1 MFKTFSVLLLIF
13 LVKAAVASD
22 LSQSERVELRTQLL
36 NPCPT
41 EDVWARLLAE
51 GIAQQKQAPAKL
63 AQLYLTQAECEM
75 FKSADLLATNIAK
88 AKPLFDPQRTPD
100 LFVYSQILESFYQY
114 TYRNR
119 AEEAIAMLE
128 VLSGNDA
135 LQDDLYL
142 YMSYLQ
148 NLLELYYKQHA
159 YERIAE
165 PLFKFAQEFEK
176 YEAQQCD
183 QPGLRLHFLGEL
195 SHLAGKSGDVEQAKQ
210 LSMQMVK
217 QLRQND
223 EKFNI
228 AVVYAN
234 LSNLDFLPFAEQVD
248 FARKALIE
256 DPNVY
261 CADRLKKMIELADA
275 QDGKFSAVEA
285 SPAIEVEQ
293 GKSDCAVSYYYYSA
307 RIFLLKHDLDAAER
321 MAGKAS
327 MVGRWQHADLMQ
339 RIHRQRGEFDKALAA
354 AEDLM
359 RLREQAAENAR
370 RLMSASYQV
379 RLKLAQDEAK
389 AAEQAKQA
397 EKLAAA
403 EEKAQARLTL
413 MLTAI
418 AAGCMVIFV
427 LVLYLYRSRRFQQK
441 LQQLSDTDPLTGL
454 LNRRAFLRQAEQ
466 LQLLAQ
472 RQQFPLSMALID
484 LDLFKQINDQQGHQ
498 TGDAVLRAFANA
510 AKATLRQTDIIG
522 RFGGEEFVLMSSLP
536 NSTELVKLLQRL
548 HECFQQMCLQ
558 DKQIGFDV
566 SFSAGT
572 AELCHQA
579 VSQHRNIE
587 EAIREADQQLYKA
600 KKAGR
605 KQVWILGSGVILT
618 DGKDE

>member
-51 GIAQQKQAPAKL
+51 GQAQQDQAPAKL

-75 FKSADLLATNIAK
+75 FKSADLLAANITK
-88 AKPLFDPQRTPD
+88 AKPLIDSQRTPD
-100 LFVYSQILESFYQY
+100 LYIYLQILESFYQY
-114 TYRNR
+114 TYRER
-119 AEEAIAMLE
+119 AEEAIAILE
-128 VLSGNDA
+128 GLSNNAA
-135 LQDDLYL
+135 LQDDFYL
-142 YMSYLQ
+142 YIRYLQ
-148 NLLELYYKQHA
+148 NLLELYYQQHA

-234 LSNLDFLPFAEQVD
+234 LADLEFLPFSEQVN

-256 DPNVY
+256 DPKLF
-261 CADRLKKMIELADA
+261 CADQYKKMIELADS
-275 QDGKFSAVEA
+275 QNGKFSAAEE
-285 SPAIEVEQ
+285 SPSAEVEQ
-293 GKSDCAVSYYYYSA
+293 GTSGCARRYYYYSA
-307 RIFLLKHDLDAAER
+307 RVLLLKRELDAAER
-321 MAGKAS
+321 MAHQAS
-327 MVGRWQHADLMQ
+327 MAGTWQHADLMQ
-339 RIHRQRGEFDKALAA
+339 RIHRERGDFDKALVA
-354 AEDLM
+354 AENLL

-379 RLKLAQDEAK
+379 RLKLAQDEAI
-389 AAEQAKQA
+389 AAEQLKQA
-397 EKLAAA
+397 ELLEAS
-403 EEKAQARLTL
+403 EQKASLRFYLLLT
-413 MLTAI
+413 I
-418 AAGCMVIFV
+418 AVAGFV
-427 LVLYLYRSRRFQQK
+427 VVAVLSLYLVRSRQLSTK
-441 LQQLSDTDPLTGL
+441 LQRLSDTDPLTGL

-466 LQLLAQ
+466 LKLLAQ
-472 RQQFPLSMALID
+472 RQQFPLALALID
-484 LDLFKQINDQQGHQ
+484 LDFFKQINDQHGHQ
-498 TGDAVLRAFANA
+498 AGDAVLRAFADA
-510 AKATLRQTDIIG
+510 AKATLRQTDVVG
-522 RFGGEEFVLMSSLP
+522 RFGGEEFILMTSQQNADALAS
-536 NSTELVKLLQRL
+536 LLQRL
-548 HECFQQMCLQ
+548 QHCFKQMCLQ
-558 DKQIGFDV
+558 DSQIGFSV

-572 AELCHQA
+572 AALNIQHEINDEQA
-579 VSQHRNIE
+579 IE
-587 EAIREADQQLYKA
+587 EAIRQADEQLYRA
-600 KKAGR
+600 KGNGR
-605 KQVWILGSGVILT
+605 QQVCMADICVPLLT
-618 DGKDE
+618 MA

>member
-41 EDVWARLLAE
+41 EDVWAQLLAE
-51 GIAQQKQAPAKL
+51 GQAQQKQAPAKL

-75 FKSADLLATNIAK
+75 FKSADLLAANIAK

-100 LFVYSQILESFYQY
+100 LYVYSQILESFYQY

-119 AEEAIAMLE
+119 AEEAIAILE
-128 VLSGNDA
+128 NLSGNKA

-142 YMSYLQ
+142 YIGYLQ
-148 NLLELYYKQHA
+148 NLLDLYYQQHA
-159 YERIAE
+159 YEHIPE
-165 PLFKFAQEFEK
+165 PLFRFAQKFEK
-176 YEAQQCD
+176 NQGKQTEQA
-183 QPGLRLHFLGEL
+183 GMRVHFLSEL
-195 SHLAGKSGDVEQAKQ
+195 STLAGKSGDVEQAKQ
-210 LSMQMVK
+210 VSMQMVDH
-217 QLRQND
+217 LRQFD
-223 EKFNI
+223 QTFNI

-248 FARKALIE
+248 FAKKALIE

-275 QDGKFSAVEA
+275 QNGKFSAAEA
-285 SPAIEVEQ
+285 SPSAEVEQ

-339 RIHRQRGEFDKALAA
+339 RIHRERGEFDKALAA
-354 AEDLM
+354 AENLM

-379 RLKLAQDEAK
+379 RLKLAQDEAI
-389 AAEQAKQA
+389 AAEQLKQA
-397 EKLAAA
+397 ELLEASEQKASLRFYLLLTIAVAGFVVAA
-403 EEKAQARLTL
+403 
-413 MLTAI
+413 
-418 AAGCMVIFV
+418 V
-427 LVLYLYRSRRFQQK
+427 LSLYLVRSRQLSTK
-441 LQQLSDTDPLTGL
+441 LQRLSDTDPLTGL

-466 LQLLAQ
+466 LKLLAQ
-472 RQQFPLSMALID
+472 RQQFPLALALID
-484 LDLFKQINDQQGHQ
+484 LDFFKQINDQHGHQ
-498 TGDAVLRAFANA
+498 AGDAVLRAFADA
-510 AKATLRQTDIIG
+510 AKATLRQTDVVG
-522 RFGGEEFVLMSSLP
+522 RFGGEEFILMTSQQNADALAS
-536 NSTELVKLLQRL
+536 LLQRL
-548 HECFQQMCLQ
+548 QHCFKQMCLQ
-558 DKQIGFDV
+558 DSQIGFSV

-572 AELCHQA
+572 AALNIQHEINDEQA
-579 VSQHRNIE
+579 IE
-587 EAIREADQQLYKA
+587 EAIRQADEQLYRA
-600 KKAGR
+600 KGNGR
-605 KQVWILGSGVILT
+605 QQVCMADICVPLLT
-618 DGKDE
+618 MA